1 MSVEPIPFSLTMNR
15 NVLILAF
22 CQAMMF
28 SGIGLVLSSSALIG
42 KSLAANPAWA
52 TLPLALQYMT
62 TMLVIFYVS
71 SLMKIKGRRYV
82 FVRGALLGAS
92 GLLLAT
98 LGIWLGNFILFALSS
113 LLIGIHTAIGQFYRF
128 AAAEAVTSEYK
139 ARAISLTLA
148 GGVLA
153 AFIGPNLAIY
163 TKNLLE
169 YVFLASYLMLVVV
182 NVLVA
187 WISSRLDLP
196 PVPDDNAEIRPL
208 MVIASQPK
216 YILAL
221 IAAMI
226 GYGVMNFLMTATPLA
241 MHNHDHS
248 FASTA
253 TVIQWHLFAMFA
265 PSFFTGDLI
274 RKFGVLQMMI
284 LGCILLLSC
293 ALINLNG
300 TTLFHFETALILLG
314 IGWNFLYIGATTLL
328 TETYTSNERSKAQ
341 GLNDTFVFAT
351 LTTTSLASGALEAAF
366 GWQTINLYSIP
377 PILIVGLGLIWLVEK
392 GRRQRAVL
400 P

>member
-1 MSVEPIPFSLTMNR
+1 MNR

-42 KSLAANPAWA
+42 KDLAANPAWA
-52 TLPLALQYMT
+52 TLPLALQYLT

-71 SLMKIKGRRYV
+71 NLMRLKGRRYV
-82 FVRGALLGAS
+82 FVRGALMGAT
-92 GLLLAT
+92 GLLMAA
-98 LGIWLGNFILFALSS
+98 LGIWLGNFILFAFSS
-113 LLIGIHTAIGQFYRF
+113 LMIGIHTAIGQFYRF
-128 AAAEAVTSEYK
+128 AAAEAVPTEYK

-163 TKNLLE
+163 TKNMLE
-169 YVFLASYLMLVVV
+169 FVFLASYLTLVVV
-182 NVLVA
+182 NILVA
-187 WISSRLDLP
+187 WISSRLELP
-196 PVPDDNAEIRPL
+196 PVPEDNIESRPL
-208 MVIASQPK
+208 IVIASQPK

-253 TVIQWHLFAMFA
+253 SVIQWHLFAMFA

-274 RKFGVLQMMI
+274 RKFGDMQMMI

-300 TTLFHFETALILLG
+300 TSLLHFETALVLLG

-377 PILIVGLGLIWLVEK
+377 PILIVCFGLIWLVGK
-392 GRRQRAVL
+392 GNKRSAVL